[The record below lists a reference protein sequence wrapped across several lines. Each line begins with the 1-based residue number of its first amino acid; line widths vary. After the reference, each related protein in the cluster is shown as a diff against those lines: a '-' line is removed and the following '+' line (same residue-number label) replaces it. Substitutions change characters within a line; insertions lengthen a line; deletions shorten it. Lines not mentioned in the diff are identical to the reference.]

1 MNEKTMT
8 LTRMEAP
15 AQLPVRKRVA
25 AYARVSMEKDA
36 MLHSLAA
43 QVSYYSE
50 LIQRNPEWEYAGVFA
65 DFGLTGT
72 KETRPEFQ
80 RMLKECREG
89 KIDLIL
95 VKSISRFARNTLA
108 LLNTV
113 RELKGLGIGVYFEEQ
128 KLDTLSGDGEF
139 MLTILASFAQ
149 EESRSVSENCKWR
162 IRNDFQR
169 GKPSFFRIYG
179 YKMKSGRLEIVPE
192 EAEVVR
198 MIFRDYLDGIGCEL
212 ISKKLNEMKIPP
224 MTSDQWWPS
233 VIAAMLKNECYVGDL
248 RLQKTFVADHL
259 QKKQLPNRGELPQYL
274 VHDVHEPIIDRET
287 FDAVQRL
294 TAIRIAHYHP
304 NRKASRRYPFSGI
317 LHCDQCG
324 NYYRRKITMAG
335 TPYSKPV
342 WICATYNMKGR
353 KYCASKQIP
362 ENILQQMTANV
373 LELEEFDEEAFA
385 AAVERIHV
393 TGPNSLRYIFRDG
406 QEREAVWQD
415 HSRRDSWTDD
425 MRVQAAARARR
436 RYDHE

>member
-1 MNEKTMT
+1 
-8 LTRMEAP
+8 
-15 AQLPVRKRVA
+15 
-25 AYARVSMEKDA
+25 
-36 MLHSLAA
+36 MLS
-43 QVSYYSE
+43 
-50 LIQRNPEWEYAGVFA
+50 
-65 DFGLTGT
+65 
-72 KETRPEFQ
+72 
-80 RMLKECREG
+80 
-89 KIDLIL
+89 
-95 VKSISRFARNTLA
+95 
-108 LLNTV
+108 
-113 RELKGLGIGVYFEEQ
+113 
-128 KLDTLSGDGEF
+128 
-139 MLTILASFAQ
+139 ILASFAQ

-192 EAEVVR
+192 EAKVVR
-198 MIFRDYLDGIGCEL
+198 MIFRDYLDGMGCEL
-212 ISKKLNEMKIPP
+212 ISKKLNEMKISP

-233 VIAAMLKNECYVGDL
+233 VIATMLKNECYVGDL
-248 RLQKTFVADHL
+248 RLQKTSVADHL

-274 VHDVHEPIIDRET
+274 VHDAHEPIIDRET

-317 LHCDQCG
+317 LRCDQCG

-342 WICATYNMKGR
+342 WICATFNTKGK

-362 ENILQQMTANV
+362 ESILLQTAADV
-373 LELEEFDEEAFA
+373 LGLEKFDEEAFA

-393 TGPNSLRYIFRDG
+393 IGPNSLRYIFRDG

-425 MRVQAAARARR
+425 MRMQAAAHARR
-436 RYDHE
+436 RYEHE

>member
-1 MNEKTMT
+1 
-8 LTRMEAP
+8 
-15 AQLPVRKRVA
+15 
-25 AYARVSMEKDA
+25 
-36 MLHSLAA
+36 MLS
-43 QVSYYSE
+43 
-50 LIQRNPEWEYAGVFA
+50 
-65 DFGLTGT
+65 
-72 KETRPEFQ
+72 
-80 RMLKECREG
+80 
-89 KIDLIL
+89 
-95 VKSISRFARNTLA
+95 
-108 LLNTV
+108 
-113 RELKGLGIGVYFEEQ
+113 
-128 KLDTLSGDGEF
+128 
-139 MLTILASFAQ
+139 ILASFAQ

-192 EAEVVR
+192 EAEAVR
-198 MIFRDYLDGIGCEL
+198 MIFRDYLDGMGCEL
-212 ISKKLNEMKIPP
+212 ISKKLNEMKISP

-304 NRKASRRYPFSGI
+304 NRKESRRYPFSGI
-317 LHCDQCG
+317 LRCDQCG

-373 LELEEFDEEAFA
+373 LGLEEFDEEAFA
-385 AAVERIHV
+385 AVVERIHI

-406 QEREAVWQD
+406 REREAVWQD

-425 MRVQAAARARR
+425 MRMKAAAHARR

>member
-1 MNEKTMT
+1 
-8 LTRMEAP
+8 
-15 AQLPVRKRVA
+15 
-25 AYARVSMEKDA
+25 
-36 MLHSLAA
+36 MLS
-43 QVSYYSE
+43 
-50 LIQRNPEWEYAGVFA
+50 
-65 DFGLTGT
+65 
-72 KETRPEFQ
+72 
-80 RMLKECREG
+80 
-89 KIDLIL
+89 
-95 VKSISRFARNTLA
+95 
-108 LLNTV
+108 
-113 RELKGLGIGVYFEEQ
+113 
-128 KLDTLSGDGEF
+128 
-139 MLTILASFAQ
+139 ILASFAQ

-192 EAEVVR
+192 EAEAVR
-198 MIFRDYLDGIGCEL
+198 MIFRDYLDGMGCEL
-212 ISKKLNEMKIPP
+212 ISKKLNEMKISP

-304 NRKASRRYPFSGI
+304 NRKESRRYPFSGI
-317 LHCDQCG
+317 LRCDQCG
-324 NYYRRKITMAG
+324 SYYRRKITMAG

-373 LELEEFDEEAFA
+373 LGLEEFDEEAFA
-385 AAVERIHV
+385 AVVERIHI

-406 QEREAVWQD
+406 REREAVWQD

-425 MRVQAAARARR
+425 MRMQAAAHARR
-436 RYDHE
+436 RYEHE